1 MTNLRRAVLFLPR
14 GGVGAVRNRRI
25 PGCGQTGTMLWGGPC
40 YFVKNNEGGAKH
52 QEGLHGRSPASTE
65 VVQPVWEDIS
75 AGMSGN
81 TSQAESVLGSDL
93 HPSS

>member
-52 QEGLHGRSPASTE
+52 QEGLHVRSPASTE
-65 VVQPVWEDIS
+65 VDQPVWEDIS

-81 TSQAESVLGSDL
+81 TSLAESVLGF
-93 HPSS
+93 